1 MRTTRVACVCKTHKK
16 VKMTLAAQ
24 RDILKIIKKN
34 SKLQSVTM
42 LGDRETKMIQFLY
55 YFHMDSVNKIQDRKG
70 YKQDS

>member
-1 MRTTRVACVCKTHKK
+1 
-16 VKMTLAAQ
+16 MTLAAQ